1 MLYDEEIFEE
11 YMETFDMLPVS
22 SIVNGLYLTM
32 HGGISHRLTS
42 VDAINK
48 IERRM
53 EPPDDTLLADLLW
66 ADPAKGRSH
75 LTTTFTEN
83 NERGISVYFGKAPL
97 KALLKKEKL
106 RAIVRAH

>member
-1 MLYDEEIFEE
+1 MLYDELAYEE
-11 YMETFDMLPVS
+11 YMETFDMLP
-22 SIVNGLYLTM
+22 IAGLVNGLYLSM

-66 ADPAKGRSH
+66 ADPARGSSA
-75 LTTTFTEN
+75 LTMDYQEN
-83 NERGISVYFGKAPL
+83 E
-97 KALLKKEKL
+97 
-106 RAIVRAH
+106 